1 MYLKSFGFKDAHD
14 DQWNLLSFSHLLS
27 VYSLM
32 LRKDRSYVL
41 SFNKILRHLK
51 ITKWFGHVIFS
62 LNKDIFVSSDF
73 DFFDQYNLLDFN
85 INVQANRI
93 DIVMHSCSHGL
104 STRY

>member
-1 MYLKSFGFKDAHD
+1 
-14 DQWNLLSFSHLLS
+14 
-27 VYSLM
+27 
-32 LRKDRSYVL
+32 
-41 SFNKILRHLK
+41 
-51 ITKWFGHVIFS
+51 VIFS